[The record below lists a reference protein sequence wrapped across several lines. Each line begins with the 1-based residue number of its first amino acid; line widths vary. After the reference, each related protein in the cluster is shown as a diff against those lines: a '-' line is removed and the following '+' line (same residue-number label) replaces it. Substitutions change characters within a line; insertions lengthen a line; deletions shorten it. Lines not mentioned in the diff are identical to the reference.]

1 LQVDLA
7 ATNLCFALQFV
18 LVISTELVKLSS
30 IWGRRLLSTFSFPIQ
45 ESAMNTETLQRVVN
59 CVAATTRYPKQIL
72 TANAHIENDL
82 GIDSVKRVEIVI
94 ALSAEFGVELHTEQ
108 RDPSVQTIGDL
119 ATWIESR
126 IDVPAT
132 VSEPQAVTP
141 EAPATTPEPPAATPE
156 PIANRFEPGINGK
169 RSQAEKLPS
178 PHFKS
183 SNGTRQ
189 AQVERLSDR
198 TSDQNLTGRVALVTG
213 SGRGVGRMIARVLAA
228 RGATVLVNSFHS
240 REHGEQTVSEIQAQG
255 GHAIHLWGSVTNQQH
270 VNQMFEQI
278 EKQFGLDILVCNAS
292 DGKIG
297 SFQQLTPD
305 DWDRAFRTNVIGH
318 HQCAMR
324 AASLMRA
331 RGGGSIV
338 TMSAVGAHQYID
350 GLGSQGVVKAAV
362 ESMTRYL
369 ACELGPF
376 GIRTNCVVGGPVY
389 GELLNQFPNA
399 ATTIGHWESMTPDSE
414 LCNPMDLAQTIAF
427 LVSDQARG
435 INGAIWAVDHG
446 FSATADGR
454 RSVYRSTPAEFR
466 AIQMPVPTTVGGK

>member
-1 LQVDLA
+1 
-7 ATNLCFALQFV
+7 
-18 LVISTELVKLSS
+18 
-30 IWGRRLLSTFSFPIQ
+30 
-45 ESAMNTETLQRVVN
+45 MNTDTLQRVVD

-72 TANAHIENDL
+72 TAEAHIENDL

-94 ALSAEFGVELHTEQ
+94 ALSAEFGLELHTEQ
-108 RDPSVQTIGDL
+108 RDPSIQTIGDL
-119 ATWIESR
+119 VTWIESR
-126 IDVPAT
+126 TNVSGAKSEQT
-132 VSEPQAVTP
+132 VVTP
-141 EAPATTPEPPAATPE
+141 EAPETNPEPPAATTE
-156 PIANRFEPGINGK
+156 QIANRFDAGTNGK
-169 RSQAEKLPS
+169 RFKEQNLAP
-178 PHFKS
+178 PHFNS
-183 SNGTRQ
+183 SNGTHQ
-189 AQVERLSDR
+189 APVERLADH
-198 TSDQNLTGRVALVTG
+198 TGGQNLSEKVALVTG

-228 RGATVLVNSFHS
+228 RGATVVVNSFHS
-240 REHGEQTVSEIQAQG
+240 RDHGEQTVSEIKSQG
-255 GHAIHLWGSVTNQQH
+255 GNAIHMWGSVANQQH
-270 VNQMFEQI
+270 VNQIFEQI
-278 EKQFGLDILVCNAS
+278 ESQFGLDILVCNAS

-324 AASLMRA
+324 AADLMRA

-338 TMSAVGAHQYID
+338 TLSAVGAHQYID

-362 ESMTRYL
+362 ESLTRYL

-389 GELLNQFPNA
+389 GELLDQFPNA

-454 RSVYRSTPAEFR
+454 RSVFRSTPAEF
-466 AIQMPVPTTVGGK
+466 QTSPMLVPTNGRG

>member
-1 LQVDLA
+1 MKK
-7 ATNLCFALQFV
+7 
-18 LVISTELVKLSS
+18 E
-30 IWGRRLLSTFSFPIQ
+30 TFD
-45 ESAMNTETLQRVVN
+45 RVVN
-59 CVAATTRYPKQIL
+59 CVAATTRYPQQIL
-72 TANAHIENDL
+72 TADAHIENDL

-94 ALSAEFGVELHTEQ
+94 ALSAEFGRELHTEQ
-108 RDPSVQTIGDL
+108 RDPAIQTIGDL

-126 IDVPAT
+126 IMPEERTDPPKVT
-132 VSEPQAVTP
+132 TEPKT
-141 EAPATTPEPPAATPE
+141 
-156 PIANRFEPGINGK
+156 NRFDFGNNDGK
-169 RSQAEKLPS
+169 RSKAEKVSP
-178 PHFKS
+178 PHFNS
-183 SNGTRQ
+183 SSRITPQ
-189 AQVERLSDR
+189 ANFEHVADLSGNR
-198 TSDQNLTGRVALVTG
+198 NLSGRVALVTG

-240 REHGEQTVSEIQAQG
+240 RDQGEKTVSEIQAQG
-255 GHAIHLWGSVTNQQH
+255 GNAIHLWGSITNTQH
-270 VNQMFEQI
+270 VDQIFEQI
-278 EKQFGLDILVCNAS
+278 EREFGLDILVCNAS
-292 DGKIG
+292 AGKIG
-297 SFQQLTPD
+297 SFQELTPD
-305 DWDRAFRTNVIGH
+305 DWDRAFRTNVTGH

-324 AASLMRA
+324 AANLMQA

-389 GELLNQFPNA
+389 GELLDQFPNA
-399 ATTIGHWESMTPDSE
+399 PTTIGHWESMTPDSE
-414 LCNPMDLAQTIAF
+414 LCSPIDLAQTIAF

-454 RSVYRSTPAEFR
+454 RSVFRSTPVDYAASR
-466 AIQMPVPTTVGGK
+466 TPSLKTV

>member
-1 LQVDLA
+1 
-7 ATNLCFALQFV
+7 
-18 LVISTELVKLSS
+18 
-30 IWGRRLLSTFSFPIQ
+30 
-45 ESAMNTETLQRVVN
+45 MNTDTLERVVN

-72 TANAHIENDL
+72 TADAHLENDL

-94 ALSAEFGVELHTEQ
+94 ALSAEFGHELHNEQ
-108 RDPSVQTIGDL
+108 RDPTVQTIGDL
-119 ATWIESR
+119 VKWIESR
-126 IDVPAT
+126 IGVPGAET
-132 VSEPQAVTP
+132 EPPVVTP
-141 EAPATTPEPPAATPE
+141 EASATTPEPPAATPQ
-156 PIANRFEPGINGK
+156 PTVNRIDAGTNGNRFH
-169 RSQAEKLPS
+169 SEKFSP
-178 PHFKS
+178 PHFNS
-183 SNGTRQ
+183 SNGTHQ
-189 AQVERLSDR
+189 APVERLDDR
-198 TSDQNLTGRVALVTG
+198 TSGQNLSGRVALVTG
-213 SGRGVGRMIARVLAA
+213 SGRGVGRTIARVLAA

-240 REHGEQTVSEIQAQG
+240 RDHGEQTVSEIQAQG
-255 GHAIHLWGSVTNQQH
+255 GKAFHLWGSVTNQQH
-270 VNQMFEQI
+270 VNQIFEQI
-278 EKQFGLDILVCNAS
+278 EQQFGLDILICNAS

-324 AASLMRA
+324 AADLMRA

-338 TMSAVGAHQYID
+338 TLSAVGAHQYID

-389 GELLNQFPNA
+389 GELLDQFPNA

-454 RSVYRSTPAEFR
+454 RSVFRSTPAELR
-466 AIQMPVPTTVGGK
+466 TNQMTVPSTVGG